1 MRSTNKRY
9 RKKKR
14 KTVKIK
20 KRGGKRRLR
29 FLTPGPGKLINN
41 RKPRNFSSY

>member
-1 MRSTNKRY
+1 MRTTNKRHRK
-9 RKKKR
+9 RKKT
-14 KTVKIK
+14 KTK

-41 RKPRNFSSY
+41 RKSRNFSSY